1 MRLGHVVSEASI
13 GLRRNLVM
21 STAAVIT
28 IAVSLTFVGAALL
41 VRQSVDRLQ
50 EAFFTEIEV
59 AVYLD
64 KGVTD
69 SQREEVNRTLQG
81 LPLVERVTYASK
93 QDAYE
98 RYLRQHPNDPD
109 VIANVTPDLLPE
121 AFLVKLRDPEKF
133 EIVSSAATDLPG
145 VEEVQD
151 NRDELAGLFR
161 VLNGLKLLAAA
172 TAIVQALAAVLLIAN
187 TVRLTAFSRRRE
199 IGVMRLVGATRWS
212 IQLPFLLE
220 GLIVGLLGSAMAGG
234 LLAAGKKYLI
244 DSKLSGLFS
253 EGSLAQRPS
262 WHDIYLTQG
271 PVLLGVGLG
280 VSLLASFASMFRY
293 VRV

>member
-1 MRLGHVVSEASI
+1 VRIGTVVSEASI

-50 EAFFTEIEV
+50 DAFFTEIEV

-64 KGVTD
+64 DGVTAP
-69 SQREEVNRTLQG
+69 QREEINRTLQA
-81 LPLVERVTYASK
+81 LPLVEKVTYASK

-98 RYLRQHPNDPD
+98 RFLRQNPNDPD
-109 VIANVTPDLLPE
+109 ISKNVTPDLLPE
-121 AFLVKLRDPEKF
+121 AFLVQLKDPEQF

-145 VEEVQD
+145 VDEVDD
-151 NRDELAGLFR
+151 NRDELKGLFG
-161 VLNGLKLLAAA
+161 VLNGLNLLAAA
-172 TAIVQALAAVLLIAN
+172 TAVVQAIAAVLLIAN

-212 IQLPFLLE
+212 IQLPFLIE
-220 GLIVGLLGSAMAGG
+220 GVIVGLLGTALAGG
-234 LLAAGKKYLI
+234 LLAAGKRFLI
-244 DSKLSGLFS
+244 DDKIEGLFTFA
-253 EGSLAQRPS
+253 EKPS
-262 WHDIYLTQG
+262 WSDIFLTQG
-271 PVLLGVGLG
+271 PI
-280 VSLLASFASMFRY
+280 LLALGLLVSALASIGSMFRY

>member
-1 MRLGHVVSEASI
+1 MRPSTVISEASI

-50 EAFFTEIEV
+50 TAFFTEIQV

-64 KGVTD
+64 KNVTD
-69 SQREEVNRTLQG
+69 TQRQDINRTLQA
-81 LPLVERVTYASK
+81 LPLVDEVDYSSK

-98 RYLRQHPNDPD
+98 RILKQYPNNKEITDNITAD
-109 VIANVTPDLLPE
+109 QLPE
-121 AFLVKLRDPEKF
+121 AYLVKLKDPEQF

-145 VEEVQD
+145 VEKVDD
-151 NRDELAGLFR
+151 NRDALKGLFS
-161 VLNGLKLLAAA
+161 VLSGLNLLAAA
-172 TAIVQALAAVLLIAN
+172 TALVQAVAAILLIAN

-212 IQLPFLLE
+212 IQLPFLIE
-220 GLIVGLLGSAMAGG
+220 GLIVGLLGTALAGG
-234 LLAAGKKYLI
+234 LLAAGKVFLI
-244 DSKLSGLFS
+244 DNKIEGLFTF
-253 EGSLAQRPS
+253 AAKPT
-262 WHDIYLTQG
+262 WHDIFIGQG
-271 PVLLGVGLG
+271 PWLLGLGLL
-280 VSLLASFASMFRY
+280 VSALASFASMFRY